1 MVDVQKISDDAY
13 EIINDDQRLAL
24 NVQDLGRLETLLAD
38 ILRPKIKADRSH
50 KYQEFLNNLGNANN
64 DGIQALLRTAT
75 HEDIL
80 VLLHSSEND
89 MPLKKKLYG
98 NMTENSVKIYVED
111 ILFQFRE
118 GVPAYRF
125 DEAMIRLIAT
135 VETLVKDGALKL
147 DKGG

>member
-50 KYQEFLNNLGNANN
+50 KYQQFLNNLGNANN
-64 DGIQALLRTAT
+64 AGIQALLRTAT